1 MDFAA
6 SSYGAAIGNG
16 GALPEGLGAIFD
28 TTTQARLVAMSRTTF
43 TVHETGGFIAMLPEA
58 TCKAASFYALKTFM
72 AVLAQQPI
80 LLAQL
85 AACEALACACEEDAE
100 HVRQSVV
107 DLLRPGT
114 TYTPDQVKFAIA
126 HLHAVEGGDVQQ
138 PAEITR
144 ARGLVKAEV
153 STPRARAP
161 AECLPRQTMMEFAEI
176 ITVDLPAM
184 PMLGDSPFFK
194 NLTELHS
201 LALQMEE
208 ILFDNFMFHT
218 ELLTR
223 LSVDITSKKPA
234 ITLANAE
241 NTDKLV
247 FAGAVSFGDKPKAT
261 SCTYV

>member
-1 MDFAA
+1 M
-6 SSYGAAIGNG
+6 
-16 GALPEGLGAIFD
+16 
-28 TTTQARLVAMSRTTF
+28 
-43 TVHETGGFIAMLPEA
+43 
-58 TCKAASFYALKTFM
+58 
-72 AVLAQQPI
+72 
-80 LLAQL
+80 
-85 AACEALACACEEDAE
+85 
-100 HVRQSVV
+100 

-114 TYTPDQVKFAIA
+114 TYTPDQVKSAIA
-126 HLHAVEGGDVQQ
+126 HLHAAEGGDVQQ
-138 PAEITR
+138 PEEIMTR

-153 STPRARAP
+153 ITPRSRAP
-161 AECLPRQTMMEFAEI
+161 AECLTRQKMMEFAEI

-208 ILFDNFMFHT
+208 IVFDIFMFHT

-261 SCTYV
+261 SCKYV